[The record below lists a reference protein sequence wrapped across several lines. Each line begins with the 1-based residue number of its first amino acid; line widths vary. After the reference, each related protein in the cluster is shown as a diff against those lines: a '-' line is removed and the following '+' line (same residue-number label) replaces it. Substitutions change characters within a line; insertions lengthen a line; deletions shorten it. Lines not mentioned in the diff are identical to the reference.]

1 MFLILFLTYPSFFSF
16 QRELE
21 DVDWDEIQENELLD
35 ELEDELGSV
44 KNWTDDDIENA
55 FELLPELDDDF
66 DDDNDNE
73 TVSKIWKAINSTSKQ
88 AKWKLKQVSGF
99 LSKTQ
104 EVPSNFEGANNSI
117 TVLKTFCQLQSDHV
131 FLRKKNYYISF
142 L

>member
-1 MFLILFLTYPSFFSF
+1 MFLILFLTYPYFFSF

-66 DDDNDNE
+66 DDDDDNE

-99 LSKTQ
+99 LSRTQ
-104 EVPSNFEGANNSI
+104 EVP
-117 TVLKTFCQLQSDHV
+117 
-131 FLRKKNYYISF
+131 
-142 L
+142 